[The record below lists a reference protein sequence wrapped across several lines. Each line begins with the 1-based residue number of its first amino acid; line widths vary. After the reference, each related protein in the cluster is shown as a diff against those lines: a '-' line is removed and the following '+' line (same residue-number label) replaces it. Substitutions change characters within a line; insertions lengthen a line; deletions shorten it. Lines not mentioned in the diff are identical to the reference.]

1 MSLIITINLLPD
13 SCHSLLPK
21 FIMLPLI
28 QWRSQPKFNIQLTD
42 IKFFQEEGTQLKQ
55 IPAFIII

>member
-1 MSLIITINLLPD
+1 MNLLPD
-13 SCHSLLPK
+13 NCHSLLPK